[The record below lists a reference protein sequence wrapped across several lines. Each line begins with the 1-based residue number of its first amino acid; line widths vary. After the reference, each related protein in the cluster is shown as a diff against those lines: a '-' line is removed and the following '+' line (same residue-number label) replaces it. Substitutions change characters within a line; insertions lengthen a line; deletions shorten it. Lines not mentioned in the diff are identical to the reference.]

1 MMREGGRVGPRVH
14 RVRWGVGV
22 AALLV
27 AVSGSVVAVT
37 SGAPTGAAA
46 GSDWPTYGF
55 NLHRTGESTAEK
67 TIGVANAATLHKLW
81 SLELGG
87 VIVGQAMVA
96 AGVVIAGKAHD
107 VVYVGDEQGHFV
119 AVDEHTGKVLWKHKL
134 PTKTIA
140 GCGDIEDGVFGIG
153 GAATLD
159 RATNT
164 VYIAA
169 GDGAVHA
176 YDLATGAEQA
186 GWPVTGVF
194 DPKHTTSYGA
204 ITADPAWRSL
214 YVQSAGHCDFA
225 PYRGGLTQV
234 SIAKH
239 KVVKVFRPSG
249 TFDGGGI
256 WGPGGASYDRATHHL
271 FVATGNALANPESFG
286 QSDQVV
292 ELDKKL
298 AVVGSNYPGLTGNDV
313 DFGATPILYKAP
325 GCPLQ
330 VSAENKSGVLVTYTA
345 GALSAGPTQRI
356 QVADL
361 NDETFIGMPAYSAS
375 RHMLYVAS
383 SSDSESYTR
392 GLVAFTIGA
401 DCRLTATWNQ
411 TLGPNKTP
419 MSPPTVANGVVY
431 FGDGYGGV
439 VHALDATTGQPLW
452 DSGNQLGGSVY
463 AAPTVV
469 NGELLVGT
477 WGGRLVAFGLR

>member
-1 MMREGGRVGPRVH
+1 MDPRGHRRRRRVAFVAA
-14 RVRWGVGV
+14 V
-22 AALLV
+22 AAL
-27 AVSGSVVAVT
+27 SGALVVAA
-37 SGAPTGAAA
+37 SAAPTGAAT
-46 GSDWPTYGF
+46 GTDWSTYGF
-55 NLHRTGESTAEK
+55 NLHRSGENTAE
-67 TIGVANAATLHKLW
+67 TAIGVANVSTLHKLW
-81 SLELGG
+81 SAQLGG

-107 VVYVGDEQGHFV
+107 VVYVGDEQGRFF
-119 AVDEHTGKVLWKHKL
+119 AIDEKSGKTLWKHKL

-140 GCGDIEDGVFGIG
+140 GCGDIQDGVFGIG
-153 GAATLD
+153 GAATLN

-194 DPKHTTSYGA
+194 DPKQTTSYGA
-204 ITADPAWRSL
+204 ITADPAWHSL

-225 PYRGGLTQV
+225 PYHGALTQV
-234 SIAKH
+234 AIAKR
-239 KVVKVFRPSG
+239 KVVHVFRPSG

-256 WGPGGASYDRATHHL
+256 WGAGGASYDPATHHL
-271 FVATGNALANPESFG
+271 FVATGNALTNPESFG

-292 ELDKKL
+292 ELDKNL

-356 QVADL
+356 QVAGP

-375 RHMLYVAS
+375 RHVLYVAS
-383 SSDSESYTR
+383 SSDSAPYTR
-392 GLVAFTIGA
+392 GLVAFTVGA
-401 DCRLTATWNQ
+401 DCKLTDRWNK

-431 FGDGYGGV
+431 FGDGYGGTE
-439 VHALDATTGQPLW
+439 HALDATTGQVLW
-452 DSGNQLGGSVY
+452 SSGNDLGGSVY
-463 AAPTVV
+463 AAPIVV
-469 NGELLVGT
+469 NGKLLVGT
-477 WGGRLVAFGLR
+477 WGGRLVAFGPA